1 MKFIFFSA
9 LLSVYALVIKADTI
23 PHRTKIVVVQNL
35 GTWQR
40 FTHPYV
46 ESFSDSTSM
55 LGYEQIKNPAYHS
68 LFSPQHRAYKGS
80 GKMWYRFVVENQTQ
94 ETHFFL
100 RLEHPWQSA
109 VYISNSKGEIY
120 TFEQGVNVPKSKRAF
135 GASVQ
140 DVLLTLPKGKNS
152 IYISQRYEY
161 NNSTAPFEKYFRLAP
176 YQVLLYQLLL
186 NYVFDAILLGII
198 LIMLVYNLFIYFSV
212 RDKIYPYYLGM
223 IVCFLLNFLFT
234 PQLLPTLLDWSPSV
248 LEKIAAIG
256 NLGSSF
262 ALVFFIA
269 FTKTYLGIVD
279 KNRILFYASWLI
291 GVGAVLVY
299 IGAFMP
305 IGLYLQML
313 FVDNI
318 LLVIIVLG
326 LIGLSF
332 RVFMLGGR
340 VGKFYFYANI
350 LSLLFGLL
358 YLGSE
363 NILGFYKDN
372 FYTQNALKIG
382 LVAQLSIFSIALAD
396 RINTLKTSISQ
407 KTIENE
413 QLEKKQ
419 IIEIQQITVQKNIEL
434 EQKVKD
440 RTRDLQQL
448 SEEIQTQN
456 EEIRTQADILR
467 VQKQEIEE
475 KSLLLADEKNRQL
488 INVTL
493 QIIQK
498 NELLP
503 EIAKF
508 VEQTSPAM
516 SDDAKKEAKMILK
529 QIKQN
534 TNIDQQWENLKLHFE
549 QVHPTLFSQLLN
561 LCPDLSNYDLR
572 LCAYEKMG
580 LSRKEVSV
588 LLNMN
593 TESIRKQ
600 QFRIKQKLNLPD
612 NVSFIDFIKTC

>member
-1 MKFIFFSA
+1 MKFILSLT
-9 LLSVYALVIKADTI
+9 LLFVYAIASKADTI
-23 PHRTKIVVVQNL
+23 PHLAKILAVKNL
-35 GTWQR
+35 QTWQR
-40 FTHPYV
+40 FTNPYV

-55 LGYEQIKNPAYHS
+55 LTYEQIKNPAYHS
-68 LFSPQHRAYKGS
+68 LFSPSMKAYKGS
-80 GKMWYRFVVENQTQ
+80 GKMWYRFMVENQTH

-109 VYISNSKGEIY
+109 VYLTNGNGEIY

-140 DVLLTLPKGKNS
+140 DVLLTLPKGKSS

-161 NNSTAPFEKYFRLAP
+161 NNSTAAFEKYFRLAP

-198 LIMLVYNLFIYFSV
+198 LIMLIYNLFIYFSV

-248 LEKIAAIG
+248 LEKISAIG

-269 FTKTYLGIVD
+269 FTKTYLGIAD

-291 GVGAVLVY
+291 GVGAVIVY

-305 IGLYLQML
+305 IGLYLQVL
-313 FVDNI
+313 FVDNL

-332 RVFMLGGR
+332 RVFMSGGR

-382 LVAQLSIFSIALAD
+382 LIAQLSIFSIALAD
-396 RINTLKTSISQ
+396 RINTLKTSITQ

-456 EEIRTQADILR
+456 EEIRAQADILQ

-516 SDDAKKEAKMILK
+516 SDEAKKEAKIILK

-549 QVHPTLFSQLLN
+549 QVHPTLFSQLLT